1 MIVYRYI
8 KYTIKSKIKLLWINT
23 MITKTSIV
31 KTIRQFLVEQN
42 HKKSQTDRKKLENAN
57 LSDKE
62 ELLKK
67 IADYDEKYRFDVWI
81 PNAALVLAKQLY
93 FGTHISRG
101 IHSSSK
107 GDNVNFQSTPTLPPK
122 LVGSQLIPKLEL
134 DANGNAAALPLA
146 GFFNIIVGAEKGV
159 TLKEL
164 LLTDDPRLEGCFADD
179 PELSNQYKVCFQN
192 ALKGDL
198 TKPSSDERNKQIL
211 WVNHPAPQED
221 NYTCLVPLHPS
232 SLTNYFYYKINQL
245 RYSDTNKQALSNRYK
260 KDTEQ
265 FSYTT
270 LQDIG
275 VTVLGGTKPQNV
287 SQLTSNQGGRN
298 YLLPSLPPIF
308 KSREQIRLT
317 EKQTTI
323 FNRRLAYACREGF
336 NLLYEVVEAEKNIYP
351 ERDKRKFALELIAQ
365 TVLMQV
371 ERIQKNHP
379 AGWSKD
385 YSLNEYQKYWL
396 DPGRAELDGEEI
408 FRQHAE
414 QDNWSAEIIRQ
425 FALWINACLKWR
437 FKSIQQDFATP
448 EYNQWCRDMEQA
460 IAAQARL
467 NK

>member
-1 MIVYRYI
+1 M
-8 KYTIKSKIKLLWINT
+8 T
-23 MITKTSIV
+23 TKVTVV
-31 KTIRQFLVEQN
+31 KAIQQFLVEQN
-42 HKKSQTDRKKLENAN
+42 LKKSGADRKKLENAS
-57 LSDKE
+57 LSEKE
-62 ELLKK
+62 ALLKK
-67 IADYDEKYRFDVWI
+67 IAEYDEKYRFDVWV

-107 GDNVNFQSTPTLPPK
+107 GDNVNFQSAPTLPPE

-146 GFFNIIVGAEKGV
+146 AFFNIIVDAEKGV

-164 LLTDDPRLEGCFADD
+164 LLTNDPRLEGCFTDD

-211 WVNHPAPQED
+211 WVNHPDPQED
-221 NYTCLVPLHPS
+221 NYTCLVPLYPS
-232 SLTNYFYYKINQL
+232 SLTNHFYYKINQL

-270 LQDIG
+270 LQSIG

-317 EKQTTI
+317 EKQKTI
-323 FNRRLAYACREGF
+323 FNRRLAYVCSDGL
-336 NLLYEVVEAEKNIYP
+336 NMLYEVVRAEKNIYP

-365 TVLMQV
+365 TVLMQA
-371 ERIQKNHP
+371 ERIQKTHP

-385 YSLNEYQKYWL
+385 YLLNEYQKYWL
-396 DPGRAELDGEEI
+396 DPNRAELDGEEI
-408 FRQHAE
+408 FRQQAE
-414 QDNWSAEIIRQ
+414 QDNWSAKIIHQ
-425 FALWINACLKWR
+425 FASWVNECLKR
-437 FKSIQQDFATP
+437 EFKSIQEDFAKP
-448 EYNQWCRDMEQA
+448 EYNQWRRDMEKA
-460 IAAQARL
+460 IATQARL

>member
-1 MIVYRYI
+1 M
-8 KYTIKSKIKLLWINT
+8 T
-23 MITKTSIV
+23 TKATVV
-31 KTIRQFLVEQN
+31 KAIQQFLVEQN
-42 HKKSQTDRKKLENAN
+42 LKKSGADRKKLENSS
-57 LSDKE
+57 LSEKE
-62 ELLKK
+62 ALLKK
-67 IADYDEKYRFDVWI
+67 IAEYDEKYRFDVWI

-107 GDNVNFQSTPTLPPK
+107 GDNVNFQSAPTLPPE

-146 GFFNIIVGAEKGV
+146 AFFNITVDAEKGG

-192 ALKGDL
+192 VLKGDL

-211 WVNHPAPQED
+211 WVNHPDPQED
-221 NYTCLVPLHPS
+221 NYTCLVPLYPS
-232 SLTNYFYYKINQL
+232 SLTNHFYYKINQL

-265 FSYTT
+265 SPYTT
-270 LQDIG
+270 LQSIG

-317 EKQTTI
+317 EKQKTI
-323 FNRRLAYACREGF
+323 FNRRLAYVCSDGL
-336 NLLYEVVEAEKNIYP
+336 NMLYEVVRAEKNIYP

-365 TVLMQV
+365 TVLMQA
-371 ERIQKNHP
+371 ERIQKTHP

-385 YSLNEYQKYWL
+385 YLLNEYQKYWL
-396 DPGRAELDGEEI
+396 DPNRAELDGEEI
-408 FRQHAE
+408 FRQQTE
-414 QDNWSAEIIRQ
+414 QDNWSAKIIHQ
-425 FALWINACLKWR
+425 FASWVNECLKR
-437 FKSIQQDFATP
+437 EFKSIQEDFAKP
-448 EYNQWCRDMEQA
+448 EYNQWRRDMEKA
-460 IAAQARL
+460 IATQARL

>member
-1 MIVYRYI
+1 M
-8 KYTIKSKIKLLWINT
+8 
-23 MITKTSIV
+23 
-31 KTIRQFLVEQN
+31 
-42 HKKSQTDRKKLENAN
+42 
-57 LSDKE
+57 
-62 ELLKK
+62 
-67 IADYDEKYRFDVWI
+67 
-81 PNAALVLAKQLY
+81 
-93 FGTHISRG
+93 
-101 IHSSSK
+101 
-107 GDNVNFQSTPTLPPK
+107 
-122 LVGSQLIPKLEL
+122 
-134 DANGNAAALPLA
+134 
-146 GFFNIIVGAEKGV
+146 
-159 TLKEL
+159 

-211 WVNHPAPQED
+211 WVNHPDPQED
-221 NYTCLVPLHPS
+221 NYTCLVPLYPS
-232 SLTNYFYYKINQL
+232 SLTNHFYYKINQL

-270 LQDIG
+270 LQGIG

-323 FNRRLAYACREGF
+323 FNRRLAYVCSDGL
-336 NLLYEVVEAEKNIYP
+336 NMLYEVVRAEKNIYP

-365 TVLMQV
+365 TVLMQA
-371 ERIQKNHP
+371 ERIQKMHP

-385 YSLNEYQKYWL
+385 YLLNEYQKYWL
-396 DPGRAELDGEEI
+396 DPNRAELDGEEI
-408 FRQHAE
+408 FRQQAE
-414 QDNWSAEIIRQ
+414 QDNWSAKIIHQ
-425 FALWINACLKWR
+425 FASWVNECLKR
-437 FKSIQQDFATP
+437 EFKSIQEDFAKP
-448 EYNQWCRDMEQA
+448 EYNQWRRDMEKA

>member
-1 MIVYRYI
+1 M
-8 KYTIKSKIKLLWINT
+8 T
-23 MITKTSIV
+23 TKATVV
-31 KTIRQFLVEQN
+31 KAIQQFLVEQN
-42 HKKSQTDRKKLENAN
+42 LKKSGADRKKLENAS
-57 LSDKE
+57 LSEKE

-67 IADYDEKYRFDVWI
+67 IAEYDEKYRFDAWI

-107 GDNVNFQSTPTLPPK
+107 GDNVNFQSAPTLPPE

-146 GFFNIIVGAEKGV
+146 AFFNIIVDAEKGV

-164 LLTDDPRLEGCFADD
+164 LLADDPRLEGCFADD

-211 WVNHPAPQED
+211 WVNHPDPQED
-221 NYTCLVPLHPS
+221 NYTCLVPLYPS
-232 SLTNYFYYKINQL
+232 SLTNHFYYKINQL

-265 FSYTT
+265 SPYTT
-270 LQDIG
+270 LQSIG

-317 EKQTTI
+317 EKQKTI
-323 FNRRLAYACREGF
+323 FNRRLAYVCSDGL
-336 NLLYEVVEAEKNIYP
+336 NMLYEVVRAEKNIYP

-365 TVLMQV
+365 TVLMQA
-371 ERIQKNHP
+371 ERIQKTHP

-385 YSLNEYQKYWL
+385 YLLNEYQKYWL
-396 DPGRAELDGEEI
+396 DPKRAELDGEEI
-408 FRQHAE
+408 FRQQAE
-414 QDNWSAEIIRQ
+414 QDNWSTEIIHQ
-425 FALWINACLKWR
+425 FASWVNKCLKR
-437 FKSIQQDFATP
+437 EFKSIQEDFAKP
-448 EYNQWCRDMEQA
+448 EYNQWRRDMEKA
-460 IAAQARL
+460 IATQARL

>member
-1 MIVYRYI
+1 M
-8 KYTIKSKIKLLWINT
+8 T
-23 MITKTSIV
+23 TKATVV
-31 KTIRQFLVEQN
+31 KVIQQFLVEQN
-42 HKKSQTDRKKLENAN
+42 LKKSGADRKKLENAS
-57 LSDKE
+57 LSEKE
-62 ELLKK
+62 ALLKK
-67 IADYDEKYRFDVWI
+67 IAEYDEKYRFDVWV

-107 GDNVNFQSTPTLPPK
+107 GDNVNFQSAPTLPPE

-134 DANGNAAALPLA
+134 DANGNAAALPFA
-146 GFFNIIVGAEKGV
+146 AFFNIIVDAEKGV

-164 LLTDDPRLEGCFADD
+164 LLTDDPRLEGCFAND

-211 WVNHPAPQED
+211 WVNHPDPQED
-221 NYTCLVPLHPS
+221 NYTCLVPLYPS
-232 SLTNYFYYKINQL
+232 SLTNHFYYKINQL

-270 LQDIG
+270 LQGTG

-317 EKQTTI
+317 EKQKTI
-323 FNRRLAYACREGF
+323 FNRRLAYVCSDGL
-336 NLLYEVVEAEKNIYP
+336 NMLYEVVRAEKNIYP

-365 TVLMQV
+365 TVLMQA
-371 ERIQKNHP
+371 ERIQKTHP

-385 YSLNEYQKYWL
+385 YLLNEYQKYWL
-396 DPGRAELDGEEI
+396 DPNRAELDGEEI
-408 FRQHAE
+408 FRQQAE
-414 QDNWSAEIIRQ
+414 QDNWSAKIIHQ
-425 FALWINACLKWR
+425 FASWVNECLKR
-437 FKSIQQDFATP
+437 EFKSIQEDFAKP
-448 EYNQWCRDMEQA
+448 EYNQWRRDMEKA
-460 IAAQARL
+460 IATQARL

>member
-1 MIVYRYI
+1 M
-8 KYTIKSKIKLLWINT
+8 T
-23 MITKTSIV
+23 TKATVV
-31 KTIRQFLVEQN
+31 KVIQQFLVEQN
-42 HKKSQTDRKKLENAN
+42 LKKSGADRKKLENAS
-57 LSDKE
+57 LSEKE

-67 IADYDEKYRFDVWI
+67 IAEYDEKYRFDVWI

-107 GDNVNFQSTPTLPPK
+107 GDNVNFQSVPTLPPE

-146 GFFNIIVGAEKGV
+146 AFFNIIIDAEKGT

-179 PELSNQYKVCFQN
+179 PKLSNQYKVCFQN

-211 WVNHPAPQED
+211 WVNHPDPQED
-221 NYTCLVPLHPS
+221 NYTCLVPLYPS
-232 SLTNYFYYKINQL
+232 SLTNHFYYKINQL
-245 RYSDTNKQALSNRYK
+245 RYSNTNKQALSNRYK

-265 FSYTT
+265 SPYTT
-270 LQDIG
+270 LQSIG

-317 EKQTTI
+317 EKQKTI
-323 FNRRLAYACREGF
+323 FNRRLAYVCSDGL
-336 NLLYEVVEAEKNIYP
+336 NMLYEVVRAEKNIYP

-365 TVLMQV
+365 TVLMQA
-371 ERIQKNHP
+371 ERIQKTHP
-379 AGWSKD
+379 AGWTKD
-385 YSLNEYQKYWL
+385 YLLNEYQKYWL
-396 DPGRAELDGEEI
+396 DPNRAELDGEEI
-408 FRQHAE
+408 FRQQAE
-414 QDNWSAEIIRQ
+414 QDNWSAKIIHQ
-425 FALWINACLKWR
+425 FASWVNECLKR
-437 FKSIQQDFATP
+437 EFKSIQEDFAKP
-448 EYNQWCRDMEQA
+448 EYNQWRRDMEKA
-460 IAAQARL
+460 IATQARL

>member
-1 MIVYRYI
+1 
-8 KYTIKSKIKLLWINT
+8 
-23 MITKTSIV
+23 MITKETVAKAIQQS
-31 KTIRQFLVEQN
+31 LVEQN
-42 HKKSQTDRKKLENAN
+42 LKKSGADRKKLENAS
-57 LSDKE
+57 LSEKE
-62 ELLKK
+62 ALLKK
-67 IADYDEKYRFDVWI
+67 IAEYDEKYRFDVWI

-107 GDNVNFQSTPTLPPK
+107 GDNVNFQSAPTLPPE

-146 GFFNIIVGAEKGV
+146 AFFNIIVDAEKGV

-164 LLTDDPRLEGCFADD
+164 LLTDDPRFEGCFSDD

-221 NYTCLVPLHPS
+221 NYTCLVPLYPS

-270 LQDIG
+270 LQGIG

-317 EKQTTI
+317 EKQKTI
-323 FNRRLAYACREGF
+323 FNRRLAYVCSDGL
-336 NLLYEVVEAEKNIYP
+336 NMLYEVVRAEKNIYP

-365 TVLMQV
+365 TVLMQA
-371 ERIQKNHP
+371 ERIQKTHP

-385 YSLNEYQKYWL
+385 YLLNEYQKYWL
-396 DPGRAELDGEEI
+396 DPNRAELDGEEI
-408 FRQHAE
+408 FRQQAE
-414 QDNWSAEIIRQ
+414 QDNWSAKIIHQ
-425 FALWINACLKWR
+425 FASWVNECLKR
-437 FKSIQQDFATP
+437 EFKSIQEDFAKP
-448 EYNQWCRDMEQA
+448 EYNQWRRDMEKA
-460 IAAQARL
+460 IATQARL

>member
-1 MIVYRYI
+1 M
-8 KYTIKSKIKLLWINT
+8 T
-23 MITKTSIV
+23 TKVTVV
-31 KTIRQFLVEQN
+31 KAIQQFLVEQN
-42 HKKSQTDRKKLENAN
+42 LKKSGADRKKLENAS
-57 LSDKE
+57 LSEKE
-62 ELLKK
+62 ALLKK
-67 IADYDEKYRFDVWI
+67 IAEYDEKYRFDVWV

-107 GDNVNFQSTPTLPPK
+107 GDNVNFQSAPTLPPE

-146 GFFNIIVGAEKGV
+146 AFFNIIVDAEKGV

-164 LLTDDPRLEGCFADD
+164 LLTNDPRLEGCFTDD

-211 WVNHPAPQED
+211 WVNHPDPQED
-221 NYTCLVPLHPS
+221 NYTCLVPLYPS
-232 SLTNYFYYKINQL
+232 SLTNHFYYKINQL

-270 LQDIG
+270 LQSIG

-317 EKQTTI
+317 EKQKTI
-323 FNRRLAYACREGF
+323 FNRRLAYVCSDGL
-336 NLLYEVVEAEKNIYP
+336 NMLYEVVRAEKNIYP

-365 TVLMQV
+365 TVLMQA
-371 ERIQKNHP
+371 ERIQKTHP

-385 YSLNEYQKYWL
+385 YLLNEYQKYWL
-396 DPGRAELDGEEI
+396 DPNRAELDGEEL
-408 FRQHAE
+408 FRQQAE
-414 QDNWSAEIIRQ
+414 QDNWSAEIIHQ
-425 FALWINACLKWR
+425 FASWVNKCLKR
-437 FKSIQQDFATP
+437 EFKSIQEDFAKP
-448 EYNQWCRDMEQA
+448 EYNQWRRDMEKA
-460 IAAQARL
+460 IATQARL

>member
-1 MIVYRYI
+1 M
-8 KYTIKSKIKLLWINT
+8 T
-23 MITKTSIV
+23 TKATVV
-31 KTIRQFLVEQN
+31 KAIQQFLVEQN
-42 HKKSQTDRKKLENAN
+42 LKKSGADRKKLENAS
-57 LSDKE
+57 LSEKE

-67 IADYDEKYRFDVWI
+67 IAEYDEKYRFDVWV

-107 GDNVNFQSTPTLPPK
+107 GDNVNFQSAPTLPPE

-146 GFFNIIVGAEKGV
+146 AFFNIIVDAEKGV

-164 LLTDDPRLEGCFADD
+164 LLADDPGLEGCFADD

-211 WVNHPAPQED
+211 WVNHPDPQED
-221 NYTCLVPLHPS
+221 NYTCLVPLYPS
-232 SLTNYFYYKINQL
+232 SLTNHFYYKINQL

-265 FSYTT
+265 SPYTT
-270 LQDIG
+270 LQSIG

-317 EKQTTI
+317 EKQKTI
-323 FNRRLAYACREGF
+323 FNRRLAYVCSDGL
-336 NLLYEVVEAEKNIYP
+336 NMLYEVVRAEKNIYP

-365 TVLMQV
+365 TVLMQA
-371 ERIQKNHP
+371 ERIQKTHP

-385 YSLNEYQKYWL
+385 YLLNEYQKYWL
-396 DPGRAELDGEEI
+396 DPNRAELDGEEI
-408 FRQHAE
+408 FRQQAE
-414 QDNWSAEIIRQ
+414 QDNWSAEIIHQ
-425 FALWINACLKWR
+425 FASWVNKCLKR
-437 FKSIQQDFATP
+437 EFKSIQEDFAKP
-448 EYNQWCRDMEQA
+448 EYNQWRRDMEKA
-460 IAAQARL
+460 IATQARL

>member
-1 MIVYRYI
+1 M
-8 KYTIKSKIKLLWINT
+8 T
-23 MITKTSIV
+23 TKATVV
-31 KTIRQFLVEQN
+31 KAIQQFLVEQN
-42 HKKSQTDRKKLENAN
+42 LKKSGADRKKLENAS
-57 LSDKE
+57 LSEKE

-67 IADYDEKYRFDVWI
+67 IAEYDEKYRFDAWI

-107 GDNVNFQSTPTLPPK
+107 GDNVNFQSAPTLPPE

-146 GFFNIIVGAEKGV
+146 AFFNIIVDAEKGV

-164 LLTDDPRLEGCFADD
+164 LLADDPRLEGCFADD

-211 WVNHPAPQED
+211 WVNHPDPQED
-221 NYTCLVPLHPS
+221 NYTCLVPLYPS
-232 SLTNYFYYKINQL
+232 SLTNHFYYKINQL

-265 FSYTT
+265 SPYTT
-270 LQDIG
+270 LQSIG

-317 EKQTTI
+317 EKQKTI
-323 FNRRLAYACREGF
+323 FNRRLAYVCSDGL
-336 NLLYEVVEAEKNIYP
+336 NMLYEVVRAEKNIYP

-365 TVLMQV
+365 TVLMQA
-371 ERIQKNHP
+371 ERIQKTHP

-385 YSLNEYQKYWL
+385 YLLKEYQKYWV
-396 DPGRAELDGEEI
+396 DPKSAELDGEEI
-408 FRQHAE
+408 FRQQAE
-414 QDNWSAEIIRQ
+414 QDNWSTEIIHQ
-425 FALWINACLKWR
+425 FASWVNKCLKR
-437 FKSIQQDFATP
+437 EFKSIQEDFAKP
-448 EYNQWCRDMEQA
+448 EYNQWRRDMEKA
-460 IAAQARL
+460 IATQARL

>member
-1 MIVYRYI
+1 M
-8 KYTIKSKIKLLWINT
+8 T
-23 MITKTSIV
+23 TKATVV
-31 KTIRQFLVEQN
+31 KAIQQFLVEQN
-42 HKKSQTDRKKLENAN
+42 LKKSGADRKKLENAS
-57 LSDKE
+57 LSEKE
-62 ELLKK
+62 ALLKK
-67 IADYDEKYRFDVWI
+67 IAEYDEKYRFDVWI

-107 GDNVNFQSTPTLPPK
+107 GDNVNFQSAPTLPPE

-146 GFFNIIVGAEKGV
+146 AFFNIIVDAEKGT

-211 WVNHPAPQED
+211 WVNHPDPQED
-221 NYTCLVPLHPS
+221 NYTCLVPLYPS
-232 SLTNYFYYKINQL
+232 SLTNHFYYKINQL

-265 FSYTT
+265 SPYTT
-270 LQDIG
+270 LQSIG

-317 EKQTTI
+317 EKQKTI
-323 FNRRLAYACREGF
+323 FNRRLAYVCSDGL
-336 NLLYEVVEAEKNIYP
+336 NMLYEVVRAEKNIYP

-365 TVLMQV
+365 TVLMQA
-371 ERIQKNHP
+371 ECIQKTHP

-385 YSLNEYQKYWL
+385 YLLNEYQKYWL
-396 DPGRAELDGEEI
+396 DPNLDELDGEEI
-408 FRQHAE
+408 FRQQAE
-414 QDNWSAEIIRQ
+414 QDNWSAKIIHQ
-425 FALWINACLKWR
+425 FASWVNECLKR
-437 FKSIQQDFATP
+437 EFKSIQEDFAKP
-448 EYNQWCRDMEQA
+448 EYNQWRRDMEKA
-460 IAAQARL
+460 IATQALL

>member
-1 MIVYRYI
+1 M
-8 KYTIKSKIKLLWINT
+8 T
-23 MITKTSIV
+23 TKATVV
-31 KTIRQFLVEQN
+31 KAIQQFLVEQN
-42 HKKSQTDRKKLENAN
+42 LKKSGADRKKLENAS
-57 LSDKE
+57 LSEKE
-62 ELLKK
+62 ALLKK
-67 IADYDEKYRFDVWI
+67 IAEYDEKYRFDVWI

-107 GDNVNFQSTPTLPPK
+107 GDNVNFQSAPTLSPE

-146 GFFNIIVGAEKGV
+146 AFFNITVDAEKGV

-164 LLTDDPRLEGCFADD
+164 LLTDDPRLEGCFSDD

-211 WVNHPAPQED
+211 WVNNPDPQED
-221 NYTCLVPLHPS
+221 NYTCLVPLYPS
-232 SLTNYFYYKINQL
+232 SLTNHFYYKINQL

-265 FSYTT
+265 SPYTT
-270 LQDIG
+270 LQSIG

-317 EKQTTI
+317 EKQKTI
-323 FNRRLAYACREGF
+323 FNRRLAYVCSDGL
-336 NLLYEVVEAEKNIYP
+336 NMLYEVVRAEKNIYP

-365 TVLMQV
+365 TVLMQA
-371 ERIQKNHP
+371 ERIQKTHP

-385 YSLNEYQKYWL
+385 YLLNEYQKYWL
-396 DPGRAELDGEEI
+396 DPNRAELDGEEI
-408 FRQHAE
+408 FRQQAE
-414 QDNWSAEIIRQ
+414 QDNWSAEIIHQ
-425 FALWINACLKWR
+425 FASWVNECLKR
-437 FKSIQQDFATP
+437 EFKSIQEDFAKP
-448 EYNQWCRDMEQA
+448 EYNQWRRDMEKA
-460 IAAQARL
+460 IATQARL

>member
-1 MIVYRYI
+1 M
-8 KYTIKSKIKLLWINT
+8 T
-23 MITKTSIV
+23 TKATVV
-31 KTIRQFLVEQN
+31 KAIQQFLVEQN
-42 HKKSQTDRKKLENAN
+42 LKKSGADRKKLENAS
-57 LSDKE
+57 LSEKE
-62 ELLKK
+62 ALLKK
-67 IADYDEKYRFDVWI
+67 IAEYDEKYRFDAWI

-107 GDNVNFQSTPTLPPK
+107 GDNVNFQSAPTLPPE
-122 LVGSQLIPKLEL
+122 LIGSQLIPKLEL

-146 GFFNIIVGAEKGV
+146 AFFNIIVDAEKGV

-164 LLTDDPRLEGCFADD
+164 LLTDDLRLEGCFSDD

-211 WVNHPAPQED
+211 WVNHPDPQED
-221 NYTCLVPLHPS
+221 NYTCLVPLYPS
-232 SLTNYFYYKINQL
+232 SLTNHFYYKINQL

-270 LQDIG
+270 LQGIG

-308 KSREQIRLT
+308 KSRGQIRLT
-317 EKQTTI
+317 EKQKTI
-323 FNRRLAYACREGF
+323 FNRRLAYVCSDGL
-336 NLLYEVVEAEKNIYP
+336 NMLYEVVRAEKNIYP

-365 TVLMQV
+365 TVLMQA
-371 ERIQKNHP
+371 ERIQKTHP

-385 YSLNEYQKYWL
+385 YLLNEYQKYWL
-396 DPGRAELDGEEI
+396 DPNRAELDGEEI
-408 FRQHAE
+408 FRQQAE
-414 QDNWSAEIIRQ
+414 QDNWSAEIIHQ
-425 FALWINACLKWR
+425 FASWVNKCLKR
-437 FKSIQQDFATP
+437 EVKSIQEDFAKP
-448 EYNQWCRDMEQA
+448 EYNQWRRDMEKA
-460 IAAQARL
+460 IATQARL

>member
-1 MIVYRYI
+1 M
-8 KYTIKSKIKLLWINT
+8 T
-23 MITKTSIV
+23 TKATVV
-31 KTIRQFLVEQN
+31 KAIQQFLVEQN
-42 HKKSQTDRKKLENAN
+42 LKKSGADRKKLENAS
-57 LSDKE
+57 LSEKE
-62 ELLKK
+62 AQLKK
-67 IADYDEKYRFDVWI
+67 IAEYDEKYRFDVWV

-107 GDNVNFQSTPTLPPK
+107 GDNVNFQSAPTLPPE

-146 GFFNIIVGAEKGV
+146 AFFNIIVDAEKGV

-164 LLTDDPRLEGCFADD
+164 LLNDDPRLEGCFAND

-211 WVNHPAPQED
+211 WVNHPDPQED
-221 NYTCLVPLHPS
+221 NYTCLVPLYPS
-232 SLTNYFYYKINQL
+232 SLTNHFYYKINKL

-265 FSYTT
+265 SPYTT
-270 LQDIG
+270 LQGIG

-317 EKQTTI
+317 EKQKTI
-323 FNRRLAYACREGF
+323 FNRRLAYVCSDGL
-336 NLLYEVVEAEKNIYP
+336 NMLYEVVRAEKNIYP
-351 ERDKRKFALELIAQ
+351 ERDKRKFALEFIAQ
-365 TVLMQV
+365 TVLMQA
-371 ERIQKNHP
+371 ERIQKTHP

-385 YSLNEYQKYWL
+385 YLLNEYQKYWL
-396 DPGRAELDGEEI
+396 DPNRAELDGEEL
-408 FRQHAE
+408 FRQQAE
-414 QDNWSAEIIRQ
+414 QDNWSAEIIHQ
-425 FALWINACLKWR
+425 FASWVNKCLKR
-437 FKSIQQDFATP
+437 EFKSIQEDFAKP
-448 EYNQWCRDMEQA
+448 EYNQWRRDMEKA

>member
-1 MIVYRYI
+1 M
-8 KYTIKSKIKLLWINT
+8 T
-23 MITKTSIV
+23 TKATVV
-31 KTIRQFLVEQN
+31 KAIQQFLVEQN
-42 HKKSQTDRKKLENAN
+42 LKKSGADRKKLENAS
-57 LSDKE
+57 LSEKE

-67 IADYDEKYRFDVWI
+67 IAEYDEKYRFDAWI

-107 GDNVNFQSTPTLPPK
+107 GDNVNFQSAPTLPPE

-146 GFFNIIVGAEKGV
+146 AFFNIIVDAEKGV

-211 WVNHPAPQED
+211 WVNHPDPQED
-221 NYTCLVPLHPS
+221 NYTCLVPLYPS

-245 RYSDTNKQALSNRYK
+245 RYSDTNKQALSNHYK

-265 FSYTT
+265 SPYTT
-270 LQDIG
+270 LQSIG

-317 EKQTTI
+317 EKQKTI
-323 FNRRLAYACREGF
+323 FNRRLAYVCSDGL
-336 NLLYEVVEAEKNIYP
+336 NMLYEVVRAEKNIYP

-365 TVLMQV
+365 TVLMQA
-371 ERIQKNHP
+371 ERIQKMHP

-385 YSLNEYQKYWL
+385 YLLNEYQKYWL
-396 DPGRAELDGEEI
+396 DPNRAELDGEEI
-408 FRQHAE
+408 FRQQAE
-414 QDNWSAEIIRQ
+414 QDNWSAEIIHQ
-425 FALWINACLKWR
+425 FASWVNKCLKR
-437 FKSIQQDFATP
+437 EFKSIQEDFAKP
-448 EYNQWCRDMEQA
+448 EYNQWRRDMEKA
-460 IAAQARL
+460 IATQARL

>member
-1 MIVYRYI
+1 M
-8 KYTIKSKIKLLWINT
+8 T
-23 MITKTSIV
+23 TKATVV
-31 KTIRQFLVEQN
+31 KAIQQFLVEQN
-42 HKKSQTDRKKLENAN
+42 LKKSGADRKKLENAS
-57 LSDKE
+57 LSEKE
-62 ELLKK
+62 ALLKK
-67 IADYDEKYRFDVWI
+67 IAEYDEKYRFDVWV

-107 GDNVNFQSTPTLPPK
+107 GDNVNFQSAPTLPPE

-146 GFFNIIVGAEKGV
+146 GFFNIIIDAEKGT

-164 LLTDDPRLEGCFADD
+164 LLTDDPCLEGCFADD

-198 TKPSSDERNKQIL
+198 TKPISDERNKQIL
-211 WVNHPAPQED
+211 WVNHPDPQED
-221 NYTCLVPLHPS
+221 NYTCLVPLYPS
-232 SLTNYFYYKINQL
+232 SLTNHFYYKINQL
-245 RYSDTNKQALSNRYK
+245 RSSDTNKQALSNRYK

-270 LQDIG
+270 LQSIG
-275 VTVLGGTKPQNV
+275 ITVLGGTKPQNV

-317 EKQTTI
+317 EKQKTI
-323 FNRRLAYACREGF
+323 FNRRLAYVCSDGL
-336 NLLYEVVEAEKNIYP
+336 NMLYEVVRAEKNIYP

-365 TVLMQV
+365 TVLMQA
-371 ERIQKNHP
+371 ERIQKTHP

-385 YSLNEYQKYWL
+385 YLLNEYQKYWL
-396 DPGRAELDGEEI
+396 DPNRAELDGEEI
-408 FRQHAE
+408 FRQQAE
-414 QDNWSAEIIRQ
+414 QNNWSAKIIHQ
-425 FALWINACLKWR
+425 FASWVNECLKR
-437 FKSIQQDFATP
+437 EFKSIQEDFAKP
-448 EYNQWCRDMEQA
+448 EYNQWRKDMEKA
-460 IAAQARL
+460 IATQARL

>member
-1 MIVYRYI
+1 M
-8 KYTIKSKIKLLWINT
+8 T
-23 MITKTSIV
+23 TKATVV
-31 KTIRQFLVEQN
+31 KVIQQFLIEQN
-42 HKKSQTDRKKLENAN
+42 LKKSGADRKKLENAS
-57 LSDKE
+57 LSEKE
-62 ELLKK
+62 ALLKK
-67 IADYDEKYRFDVWI
+67 IAEYDEKYRFDVWV

-107 GDNVNFQSTPTLPPK
+107 GDNVNFQSAPTLPPE

-146 GFFNIIVGAEKGV
+146 AFFNIIVDAEKGV

-211 WVNHPAPQED
+211 WVNHPDPQED
-221 NYTCLVPLHPS
+221 NYTCLVPLYPS
-232 SLTNYFYYKINQL
+232 SLTNHFYYKINQL

-265 FSYTT
+265 SPYTT
-270 LQDIG
+270 LQSIG

-317 EKQTTI
+317 EKQKTI
-323 FNRRLAYACREGF
+323 FNRRLAYVCSDGL
-336 NLLYEVVEAEKNIYP
+336 NMLYEVVRAEKNIYP

-365 TVLMQV
+365 TVLMQA
-371 ERIQKNHP
+371 ERIQKTHP

-385 YSLNEYQKYWL
+385 YLLNEYQKYWL
-396 DPGRAELDGEEI
+396 DPNRAELDGEEI
-408 FRQHAE
+408 FRQQAE
-414 QDNWSAEIIRQ
+414 QDNWSAKIIHQ
-425 FALWINACLKWR
+425 FASWVNECLKR
-437 FKSIQQDFATP
+437 EFKSIQEDFAKP
-448 EYNQWCRDMEQA
+448 EYNQWRRDMEKA
-460 IAAQARL
+460 IATQARL